1 MRGSPPRRLNGCR
14 PRGAAATG
22 TVALPPLLQ
31 SPSFSNRP
39 RLAGPC
45 SARAPGTMPR
55 AARPGPNRRSRQA
68 RRSRKTPRVAP
79 PPFRSP
85 ARSRSKRSR
94 SKLSPL
100 CAKSAK
106 PITEIFARFLRCDS
120 ANEAMRAGKRHC
132 VYDGGALGSQF
143 TLGLIFMGWYIIT
156 PCWARRRP
164 SGTRPASTSCECS
177 RPVGTTELSRPWPRW
192 RRPCRS
198 PAPRPPQARPAWP
211 WSG

>member
-68 RRSRKTPRVAP
+68 RRS
-79 PPFRSP
+79 P
-85 ARSRSKRSR
+85 ARSR

-132 VYDGGALGSQF
+132 VYDGGALGKPIYIGF
-143 TLGLIFMGWYIIT
+143 DFHGVVHHHTMLGASPTQWHSACFHLVRMQ
-156 PCWARRRP
+156 
-164 SGTRPASTSCECS
+164 STS
-177 RPVGTTELSRPWPRW
+177 GHH
-192 RRPCRS
+192 
-198 PAPRPPQARPAWP
+198 
-211 WSG
+211 